1 MQEIISLVSSC
12 EHKSTY
18 WTRKNKKQNP
28 DKIERKKYCPSCRKR
43 VLFREK
49 K

>member
-1 MQEIISLVSSC
+1 MQEIISLVSTC
-12 EHKSTY
+12 DCKETY
-18 WTRKNKKQNP
+18 WTRKNKKKNP
-28 DKIERKKYCPSCRKR
+28 DKLERKKYCPGCRKR

>member
-1 MQEIISLVSSC
+1 MHEIISLVSTC
-12 EHKSTY
+12 DCKSTY
-18 WTRKNKKQNP
+18 WTRKNKKKNP
-28 DKIERKKYCPSCRKR
+28 DKIERQKYCPGCRKR

>member
-1 MQEIISLVSSC
+1 MQEIISLVSTC
-12 EHKSTY
+12 DCKATY
-18 WTRKNKKQNP
+18 WTRKNKKKNP
-28 DKIERKKYCPSCRKR
+28 DKIERKKYCPSCRTR

>member
-1 MQEIISLVSSC
+1 MREIISLMSSC

-18 WTRKNKKQNP
+18 WTRKNKKTNP
-28 DKIERKKYCPSCRKR
+28 DKIERKKYCPACRKHI
-43 VLFREK
+43 LFREK